1 MFRRG
6 VSSLDRA
13 KYILYK
19 RGLLERREKKM
30 EDNYALAAKIRVRY
44 SETDKMGIVYNAN
57 YLDWFEV
64 TRTELC
70 RGWGKDYKE
79 WEAEGLMLPVVEAYC
94 RYKNSARYDDVV
106 ELWGR
111 VADLKVYSIKFE
123 YRIARE
129 SDGKLLATGWTRH
142 GCTDAEGRLYRGEH
156 PFYKWVLSVIGNE
169 REPQT

>member
-1 MFRRG
+1 
-6 VSSLDRA
+6 
-13 KYILYK
+13 
-19 RGLLERREKKM
+19 M

-111 VADLKVYSIKFE
+111 VADLEVYSIKFE

-129 SDGKLLATGWTRH
+129 PDGKLLATGWTRH
-142 GCTDAEGRLYRGEH
+142 GCTDAGGRLYRGEH
-156 PFYKWVLSVIGNE
+156 PFYKWVLSVIDNE
-169 REPQT
+169 SESQT